1 MKKHGGEIPGWRTT
15 VVERPGSTDELHQ
28 MWRADGAPFVH
39 LQYRPA
45 EMRPTDFPPERLHPL
60 PDEEAPIRPIPAPLL
75 QELESALRARDS
87 AAFARAME
95 QLEAFDPTSQ
105 GFNDRLKHFT
115 EGLQEILMSPALMA
129 DGGSQFVLQV
139 IESRMR
145 QAPKRSTG
153 SLQTYTVARPNVARQ
168 MFRGNDMSDA
178 SVSTIAV
185 PSHLD
190 DWESNA
196 ALDAIQGYSSASIP
210 PPSCRCG
217 RPASSGAQ
225 APPSMRSGGR
235 ETSRTLPWKGRT
247 PSDI

>member
-196 ALDAIQGYSSASIP
+196 AF
-210 PPSCRCG
+210 G
-217 RPASSGAQ
+217 RHPGLLFGLHTATEL
-225 APPSMRSGGR
+225 SMRPPGELWGAGATEYEEWWAGNFPNAALEGKDSQ
-235 ETSRTLPWKGRT
+235 
-247 PSDI
+247 